1 MTLVDSI
8 DSILMLYS
16 YSGFPERSWAIFER
30 VASTEDQG
38 DKPNMPKLEAE
49 IPNRAELPHLSTG
62 GDTPPPIH
70 VSETNE
76 VQTETRKPKPTE
88 YDTFEAVEQD
98 TKLKSDF
105 EVNVTVKE
113 DRVTRNLVV
122 KRNTMSGLSI
132 ILTLMSIVVAF
143 R

>member
-1 MTLVDSI
+1 MTLVDSV

-16 YSGFPERSWAIFER
+16 YSGFPGRSWAIFEHA
-30 VASTEDQG
+30 ASTKDQG
-38 DKPNMPKLEAE
+38 DNPHMPKLEVE
-49 IPNRAELPHLSTG
+49 IPNRAELPHPSTG
-62 GDTPPPIH
+62 GNTPPPIH
-70 VSETNE
+70 ISETDE
-76 VQTETRKPKPTE
+76 VRTETRKPKPME
-88 YDTFEAVEQD
+88 NDAVEAV
-98 TKLKSDF
+98 KH

-113 DRVTRNLVV
+113 DRVTRNLLV

>member
-30 VASTEDQG
+30 TASTEDQG
-38 DKPNMPKLEAE
+38 DKPHMPKLEVE
-49 IPNRAELPHLSTG
+49 IPNKAELPHPSTG
-62 GDTPPPIH
+62 GNTHPPIH
-70 VSETNE
+70 VSETDE
-76 VQTETRKPKPTE
+76 VRTETRKPTE
-88 YDTFEAVEQD
+88 NDAVEAVKQD

-113 DRVTRNLVV
+113 DRVTRDLLV